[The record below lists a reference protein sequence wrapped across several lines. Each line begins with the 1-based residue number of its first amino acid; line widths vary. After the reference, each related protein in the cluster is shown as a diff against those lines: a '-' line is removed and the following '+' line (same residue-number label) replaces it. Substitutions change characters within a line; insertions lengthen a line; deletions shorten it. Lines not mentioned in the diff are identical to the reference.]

1 MVLSDFQ
8 QSLSIEIDVQYAEM
22 VVLPIE
28 IVQPIQDDSELTSLF
43 IQLQ

>member
-22 VVLPIE
+22 VVLPIQISE
-28 IVQPIQDDSELTSLF
+28 PIKDDSELTSLF